1 MSEENVEVVRR
12 MHEAYFRGDFENA
25 MSAFAEDVVW
35 QDQHGTYHG
44 HEGVAQS
51 TARWTGAWEDLHQ
64 EVDDILDTDGDDVVL
79 LLRQSARGKA
89 SGAPVESVFG
99 WIYTVTGGK
108 ISRVRLF
115 PDADQALK
123 AAGLSDSDS

>member
-1 MSEENVEVVRR
+1 MSEENVEIVRR

-44 HEGVAQS
+44 HEGVARS
-51 TARWTGAWEDLHQ
+51 TARWSSAWEDLHQ

-79 LLRQSARGKA
+79 LLRQSGRGKG

-99 WIYTVTGGK
+99 WIYTITGGR

-115 PDADQALK
+115 PDANQALK
-123 AAGLSDSDS
+123 AAGLSE